1 VPAQCYGYSTEPEK
15 EIETLSAKADSMKRA
30 LDQINR
36 RIEELHKDSSE

>member
-1 VPAQCYGYSTEPEK
+1 VPAQGYGYSTEPEK

-36 RIEELHKDSSE
+36 RIEELHKGSSE